1 MVAFLFPSPN
11 LTAFSSSWP
20 RSRFSASWSRLYR
33 LGSADAGVSWCPV
46 LASFDA
52 VRAIC
57 RNDADGERR
66 CLEHRSHSL

>member
-1 MVAFLFPSPN
+1 
-11 LTAFSSSWP
+11 
-20 RSRFSASWSRLYR
+20 
-33 LGSADAGVSWCPV
+33 V